1 MINCYLA
8 IDIGASSG
16 RHIAYYKENDTWC
29 SKEIHR
35 FKNEI
40 RSIDNHLYWDMDNL
54 KDNIVLGLK
63 KAKEMGFAVLSLGID
78 TFGVDY
84 ALLDENDNLIRDI
97 YCYQDRANIE
107 SKKEVI
113 QDYSEN
119 RLFSI
124 TGTYPQY
131 FNTIF
136 QLRRDQKLGYLV
148 KTKTILFF
156 ASYLYFYLTGKKYNE
171 LSFAST
177 SGLLEKEKA
186 DYSNELLSYLGL
198 RKEQFAPFLSVGNE
212 VGKLKDEIVKEV
224 GYQTK
229 CVMTFTHDTAASCSG
244 ASIQKGELF
253 LSSGTWS
260 LLGVMDDC
268 YHTDDVSFQNGF
280 SNELNEEHQIRYLKN
295 IVGMK
300 LINQAKEEIDG
311 NLDIVTVVKLAEEGK
326 DYPYIFDASNSR
338 YLSPKNMRNE
348 IEEELSSKGYP
359 LPKNSAELFFCI
371 YHSLVVQYRKTIE
384 DIEKQTGKRFDSI
397 CIFGG
402 GNKNQLVNR
411 MTEELTKKKVRLGPS
426 EATSFGNVLG
436 QIYRN

>member
-16 RHIAYYKENDTWC
+16 RHIAYYKENEAWY

-35 FKNEI
+35 FKNNI
-40 RSIDNHLYWDMDNL
+40 LTKDNNLYWDMDNL

-107 SKKEVI
+107 SKEEVL
-113 QDYSEN
+113 QDYSEES
-119 RLFSI
+119 LFALS
-124 TGTYPQY
+124 GTYPQY
-131 FNTIF
+131 FNTLF
-136 QLRRDQKLGYLV
+136 QLKRDQRLGHLQ

-156 ASYLYFYLTGKKYNE
+156 ASYLYFFLTGKKYNE

-177 SGLLEKEKA
+177 SGLLEKESG

-198 RKEQFAPFLSVGNE
+198 RKNQFAPFLSVGNV
-212 VGKLKDEIVKEV
+212 VGNLKEEIVNKV

-229 CVMTFTHDTAASCSG
+229 CVMTFTHDTAASCFG
-244 ASIQKGELF
+244 ASIKKGELF

-268 YHTDDVSFQNGF
+268 YHTDEYSFRNGF
-280 SNELNEEHQIRYLKN
+280 SNELNESNQIRYLKN

-300 LINQAKEEIDG
+300 LINQAKDEIEE
-311 NLDIVTVVKLAEEGK
+311 NMDIVKVVKLAEEGN
-326 DYPYIFDASNSR
+326 DYPYIFDASDSR
-338 YLSPKNMRNE
+338 YLSPKNMKAE
-348 IEEELSSKGYP
+348 IENELSSKGYP
-359 LPKNSAELFFCI
+359 LPKDASQLFYCI
-371 YHSLVVQYRKTIE
+371 FHSLVVQYKKTI
-384 DIEKQTGKRFDSI
+384 DKIEKQTGKNFDSI

-436 QIYRN
+436 QIK

>member
-16 RHIAYYKENDTWC
+16 RHIAYYKENETWC

-35 FKNEI
+35 FKNNI
-40 RSIDNHLYWDMDNL
+40 LTKDNHLYWDMDNL

-107 SKKEVI
+107 SKEEVLR
-113 QDYSEN
+113 DYSEES
-119 RLFSI
+119 LFALS
-124 TGTYPQY
+124 GTYPQY
-131 FNTIF
+131 FNTLF
-136 QLRRDQKLGYLV
+136 QLKRDQKLGHLQ

-156 ASYLYFYLTGKKYNE
+156 ASYLYFFLTGKKYNE

-177 SGLLEKEKA
+177 SGLLEKESGT
-186 DYSNELLSYLGL
+186 YSEELLSYLGL
-198 RKEQFAPFLSVGNE
+198 RKDHFAPFLSVGNV
-212 VGKLKDEIVKEV
+212 VGSLKDEIAKEV

-229 CVMTFTHDTAASCSG
+229 CVMTFTHDTAASCFG
-244 ASIQKGELF
+244 ASIKKGELF

-268 YHTDDVSFQNGF
+268 YHTDKLSYLNGF
-280 SNELNEEHQIRYLKN
+280 SNELNKRNQIRYLKN

-300 LINQAKEEIDG
+300 LINQAKDEIEE
-311 NLDIVTVVKLAEEGK
+311 NMDIMKVVKLAEEGK
-326 DYPYIFDASNSR
+326 YYPYIFDASDSR
-338 YLSPKNMRNE
+338 YLSPKNMKRE
-348 IEEELSSKGYP
+348 IENELSSKGYP
-359 LPKNSAELFFCI
+359 LPKNSAELFYCI
-371 YHSLVVQYRKTIE
+371 YHSLVVQYKKTID
-384 DIEKQTGKRFDSI
+384 DIEKQTGKNFDSI

-436 QIYRN
+436 QIK